1 MTTLQIGKMTQTSDI
16 NIQTAVETALASA
29 SARKK
34 EAEKQSAIAAALK
47 EAGLAEWAEPETE
60 VWSKPVT
67 LIAIDTSNIWQ
78 TSKGGEN

>member
-34 EAEKQSAIAAALK
+34 EAEKQSAIAAAL
-47 EAGLAEWAEPETE
+47 
-60 VWSKPVT
+60 
-67 LIAIDTSNIWQ
+67 
-78 TSKGGEN
+78 